1 MIANLY
7 NVLIGL
13 ALVYVAVLE
22 PALTEHRPIFFLAAA
37 ASMFVAAW
45 IARRSDHHPWQNNV
59 NLVLAVLLAAET
71 ALRFR
76 DPSLAAFW
84 GPFSVGVVVAIL
96 ALWAALY
103 RPTAP
108 TAGE

>member
-22 PALTEHRPIFFLAAA
+22 PGLAEHRPILLLAAA
-37 ASMFVAAW
+37 TSMFVAAW
-45 IARRSDHHPWQNNV
+45 IARRSDHHPWQNTV
-59 NLVLAVLLAAET
+59 NLVLAVLLAAEA
-71 ALRFR
+71 ALLLGNV
-76 DPSLAAFW
+76 SLAAFW
-84 GPFSVGVVVAIL
+84 GPFAVGVVVAIL

-103 RPTAP
+103 RPTAL